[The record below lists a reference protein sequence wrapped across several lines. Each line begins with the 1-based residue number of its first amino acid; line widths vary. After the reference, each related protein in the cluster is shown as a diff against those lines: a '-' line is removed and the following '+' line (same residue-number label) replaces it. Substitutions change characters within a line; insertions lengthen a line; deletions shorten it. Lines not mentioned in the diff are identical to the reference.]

1 MEGKAVRNVR
11 MESVELTAVVYRLVV
26 VRRKVYEMMP
36 VAEPDAARSRG
47 RAVRAFRGLD
57 GTANRQAWVG

>member
-1 MEGKAVRNVR
+1 